1 MYAANK
7 YGVVESLLIDMISI
21 EFAATLFKMGH
32 RLSMTTLREAAK
44 EFIAKNIS
52 KVKKTQGW
60 KNLHNDPNSAEI
72 LLELKQFSSI
82 R

>member
-1 MYAANK
+1 
-7 YGVVESLLIDMISI
+7 
-21 EFAATLFKMGH
+21 
-32 RLSMTTLREAAK
+32 MTTLREAAK
-44 EFIAKNIS
+44 EFISKNIS